1 MSSIGIADIF
11 GNGYRPQQL
20 QHYAELE
27 SEAMDAMIIVVSDIQ
42 IEKTSVF
49 EKLKQLFLGFEDT
62 GISPL
67 FVLMGNF
74 VTKSALVSNGREA
87 VEAAFKLLADAISSA
102 PRISQEAKFVIIPG
116 NRDPGLN
123 TVLPRRAIPDLFT
136 AELRKRV
143 AHINFT
149 SNPSRIRFFT
159 QEIVF
164 FREDLLRKLQR
175 HTVTRERIAKTSQPQ
190 TFNLKDVTN
199 SLNQESDQ
207 TSPTAADVT
216 EQLVLS
222 ILDQAHLWPMPA
234 HVKPIFWDLDYTLR
248 LCPLPHLLV
257 LGDQVDQFSYD
268 YCGCKV
274 VNPGSFSS
282 DYSFIV
288 YRPATK
294 SVEFSRIPA

>member
-1 MSSIGIADIF
+1 LQSIGVADIF

-27 SEAMDAMIIVVSDIQ
+27 SEAADAMIIIVSDIQ

-49 EKLKQLFLGFEDT
+49 DKLKQLFQGFEDSDAT
-62 GISPL
+62 STPPL

-74 VTKSALVSNGREA
+74 VTKSATVSNGREA
-87 VEAAFKLLADAISSA
+87 VESSFRLLADAIAAS
-102 PRISQEAKFVIIPG
+102 PRIARDAKFIIVPG

-123 TVLPRRAIPDLFT
+123 TLLPRRAIPELFT
-136 AELRKRV
+136 TELKKRV
-143 AHINFT
+143 SHINFT

-175 HTVTRERIAKTSQPQ
+175 HMVREPKPATATLTGLQQDDEVSTK
-190 TFNLKDVTN
+190 
-199 SLNQESDQ
+199 
-207 TSPTAADVT
+207 AADVT

-222 ILDQAHLWPMPA
+222 ILDQAHLWPLPA
-234 HVKPIFWDLDYTLR
+234 HVKPIVWDLDYTLR
-248 LCPLPHLLV
+248 ITPLPHLLV

-274 VNPGSFSS
+274 VNPGSFAS
-282 DYSFIV
+282 DYSFVV
-288 YRPATK
+288 YRPATRA
-294 SVEFSRIPA
+294 VEFSRIPA